1 MRLDMPIVSKT
12 LSPIILALDTKDKEQ
27 AARWIDQTRESVDI
41 YKIGLEFFLLHG
53 VSGVKELQARYSFE
67 LFLDLKLHDIPN
79 TVAGAAESIKKLN
92 PYFLTVHAAGGAMMI
107 AGAAKALPDT
117 RITAVTV
124 LTSLSA
130 NDLVE
135 IGMKDDP
142 MKSAVRLAQLSVNS
156 GARAIVSSPLEV
168 ADIRRSVPGE
178 TLLITPGVRPKG
190 SAVGDQ
196 QRVTTPE
203 DAISAGAN
211 YVVIGRPI
219 TGASAP
225 GEAASAIRKVL

>member
-1 MRLDMPIVSKT
+1 
-12 LSPIILALDTKDKEQ
+12 
-27 AARWIDQTRESVDI
+27 
-41 YKIGLEFFLLHG
+41 
-53 VSGVKELQARYSFE
+53 
-67 LFLDLKLHDIPN
+67 
-79 TVAGAAESIKKLN
+79 
-92 PYFLTVHAAGGAMMI
+92 MMI

-142 MKSAVRLAQLSVNS
+142 MKSAVRLAQLSVNN

-219 TGASAP
+219 TGASDP

>member
-1 MRLDMPIVSKT
+1 MPIVSKT

-27 AARWIDQTRESVDI
+27 AARWIEQTRESVDI

-53 VSGVKELQARYSFE
+53 VSGVKDLQTRYSFE

-79 TVAGAAESIKKLN
+79 TVAGAAESIKELN

-130 NDLVE
+130 DDLVE
-135 IGMKDDP
+135 IGMNEDP
-142 MKSAVRLAQLSVNS
+142 IRSAVRLAQLSVNN

-168 ADIRRSVPGE
+168 ADIRSSVPGE

-219 TGASAP
+219 TGASDP